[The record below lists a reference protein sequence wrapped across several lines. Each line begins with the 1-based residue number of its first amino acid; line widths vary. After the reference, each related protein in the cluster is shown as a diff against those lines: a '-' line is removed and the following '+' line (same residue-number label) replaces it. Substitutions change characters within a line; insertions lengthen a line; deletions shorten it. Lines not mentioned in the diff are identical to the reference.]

1 MIQQKTKRS
10 EIMIKVAF
18 GMLLHDLVSEILAP
32 IILVVL
38 ISIIFAILNSD

>member
-1 MIQQKTKRS
+1 MI
-10 EIMIKVAF
+10 EIALGMI
-18 GMLLHDLVSEILAP
+18 LHDFVSEILAP

>member
-1 MIQQKTKRS
+1 
-10 EIMIKVAF
+10 MIKIAF

>member
-1 MIQQKTKRS
+1 
-10 EIMIKVAF
+10 MIKVAL
-18 GMLLHDLVSEILAP
+18 GMLLHDLVSGVLAP